1 MKIDDIVEIRTVS
14 ESKRSN
20 TRIIRHKE
28 VKFMDLKELREMVAP
43 CGLDCFN
50 CRHYLANDNEE
61 LRKQI
66 QEGAFTAGYRLSA
79 EEAVCKGCRRENG
92 LIPFRRI
99 NGLEPCKVIKCISS
113 KDIESCAD
121 CSDFPCDN
129 LQPLAD
135 LASTFPHNIKVYNL
149 ALIRK
154 MGCEKWALEKAKS
167 VRDTYFTQK
176 FNI

>member
-1 MKIDDIVEIRTVS
+1 MNLE
-14 ESKRSN
+14 
-20 TRIIRHKE
+20 
-28 VKFMDLKELREMVAP
+28 ELREMTAP

-50 CRHYLANDNEE
+50 CPFYLANENEE

-66 QEGAFTAGYRLSA
+66 QAGTFSGGYTLSE

-92 LIPFRRI
+92 LIPIRLTHEL
-99 NGLEPCKVIKCISS
+99 GLCKVYRCISS

-129 LQPLAD
+129 LHPWAD
-135 LASTFPHNIKVYNL
+135 LASVVPHNTKVFNL

-154 MGCEKWALEKAKS
+154 MGLEKWAQKKAKS
-167 VRDTYFTQK
+167 VRETYFNQK
-176 FNI
+176 FDI